1 VTPHSQVKA
10 TNKDGHSIATFGGGC
25 FWGIELAYQR
35 VPGVIETS
43 VGAFSVLGF

>member
-1 VTPHSQVKA
+1 MTPHSQVKA
-10 TNKDGHSIATFGGGC
+10 TNKDGYSIATFGGGC

-43 VGAFSVLGF
+43 VGAFSVFVL